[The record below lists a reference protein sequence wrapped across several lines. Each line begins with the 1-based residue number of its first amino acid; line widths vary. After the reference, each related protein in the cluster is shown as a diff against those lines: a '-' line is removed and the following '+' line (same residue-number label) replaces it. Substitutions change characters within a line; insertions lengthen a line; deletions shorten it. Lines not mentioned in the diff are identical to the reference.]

1 MNLRIIIAFAT
12 FILFNACVKDKPQPA
27 PVADVTLSNAK
38 KVYIVNEGN
47 FNAANASISLY
58 DTGNNSVVE
67 DIYYAQNGTALGD
80 VAQSIT
86 KINNELYIIVN
97 NSNKIMVCDENFKIK
112 RTIGGLTS
120 PRYIQ
125 QVSNQKAYVTD
136 LYANAISIID
146 LSNGTKT
153 GSISCPGKT
162 EQMVMLYNKVYVTN
176 TEKNYLYIINAITD
190 AIVDSV
196 VIGLNASSL
205 VIDKN
210 DKIWVLVS
218 GKPSSTDGMLSR
230 IDPNN
235 LPSIMGVSFGPGI
248 HPHHLCIN
256 SSKDTL
262 FYINDGISYAP
273 VADVYKKV
281 DGFIPSGS
289 KNFYGLGIHP
299 TTHDI
304 YACDALDY
312 IQKSNVYIFN
322 ASTGAEKRHF
332 KTGFI
337 SNGFY
342 FE

>member
-1 MNLRIIIAFAT
+1 MKLRIVIIFCVIAF
-12 FILFNACVKDKPQPA
+12 FSACVKDKPQPA
-27 PVADVTLSNAK
+27 AVADVTLSSDK

-47 FNAANASISLY
+47 FNAGNASISLY
-58 DTGNNSVVE
+58 DTGNHSVVE
-67 DIYYAQNGTALGD
+67 DFYNTQNNTALGD

-86 KINNELYIIVN
+86 KINNEIYIVIN
-97 NSNKIMVCDENFKIK
+97 NSNKIVVCDQSFKIK

-125 QVSNQKAYVTD
+125 QISNQKAYVSD

-146 LSNGTKT
+146 LNSGTKT
-153 GSISCPGKT
+153 GSIPCPGKT

-176 TEKNYLYIINAITD
+176 TEKNYLYVINAVTD
-190 AIVDSV
+190 AIIDSV
-196 VIGLNASSL
+196 VIGLNASSI

-218 GKPSSTDGMLSR
+218 GKAGSTDGMLSR

-235 LPSIMGVSFGPGI
+235 LPAIVGVSFGPGI

-262 FYINDGISYAP
+262 FYINEGISYAP

-281 DGFIPSGS
+281 DDFIPKGN

-304 YACDALDY
+304 YACDVLDY
-312 IQKSNVYIFN
+312 IQKSNVYIYN
-322 ASTGAEKRHF
+322 SSTGAERRHF